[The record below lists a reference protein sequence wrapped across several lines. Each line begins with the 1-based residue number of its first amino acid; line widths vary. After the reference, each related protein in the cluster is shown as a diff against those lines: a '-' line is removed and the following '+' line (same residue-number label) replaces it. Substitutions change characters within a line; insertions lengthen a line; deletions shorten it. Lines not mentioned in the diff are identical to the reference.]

1 MAKNIVPIDVPK
13 NKIPLNKLVGKKQKT
28 MVDHNALSVEMFK
41 EVMPARLHK
50 GITPE
55 LLKQINSTIT
65 DPIALDQFRENLM
78 SFTSILKGGRY
89 RLDHYICAVKYV
101 SLLALGD
108 TKKHAYLKTFPGKH
122 RKIIA
127 MNTPDSHVKAY
138 ASTYH
143 STKIVTLLL
152 EQMMVPVHLMN
163 AAMFQ
168 DALNVEAK
176 LMQSAKSEKVRCD
189 AAAVLLQHLKP
200 PETQKIELD
209 IGVKEDDSIKALRE
223 TTLALARQQREMIE
237 KGTASTQGIA
247 TSVLIE
253 EAQIVPGD

>member
-1 MAKNIVPIDVPK
+1 MAKNIAPMAVPK
-13 NKIPLNKLVGKKQKT
+13 NKIPLNKLVGKKGKKFI
-28 MVDHNALSVEMFK
+28 DHNELSVEMLK
-41 EVMPARLHK
+41 DVMPPRLHK

-55 LLKQINSTIT
+55 LLKQINGTIT

-78 SFTSILKGGRY
+78 SFTSVLKGGKF

-108 TKKHAYLKTFPGKH
+108 NKKEAFLKTFPGKH
-122 RKIIA
+122 RRIIA
-127 MNTPDSHVKAY
+127 ANTPDGHVKAY
-138 ASTYH
+138 ASSFH

-176 LMQSAKSEKVRCD
+176 LMKEAKSEKVRCD

-209 IGVKEDDSIKALRE
+209 VAMKEDDSIKALRE
-223 TTLALARQQREMIE
+223 TTLALARQQQKMIE